1 MEIQSHRFISYFEP
15 LEAEQLCEVAIL
27 ESFPKEKIIFQE
39 GEIPDSLYLVL
50 EGQVAFSKQTENNQ
64 YQTVAHANPDDFFG
78 EFGVLDGQPRS
89 ARATAYSGTTLAK
102 IPRDKLMEI
111 LENAKGSVILN
122 LFRYI
127 ISHLRFTTDQY
138 VKELVRKNKMVL
150 VGEMVNSIIHDFKSP
165 FTGIHLSSEMIEELH
180 DDEETKEWCDL
191 IQVQVR
197 RMLNMAEEVLDFTKG
212 TAVLNKKQVHISE
225 IIKQFKK
232 LNNIY
237 LRSKNVDF
245 IANLSDLVID
255 ADESKFQ
262 RVFQNIIGNAIEAFD
277 DKGGK
282 IEVTA
287 KSKDKWVEIKI
298 SDNGPGI
305 PEEIQ
310 EHLFDAFVT
319 HGKRS
324 GTGLG
329 TAIAKSIIEAHGG
342 EITFK
347 SNKEEGTT
355 FWIYLPKIN
364 DAVTR

>member
-1 MEIQSHRFISYFEP
+1 MDIKYHRFISYFER
-15 LEAEQLCEVAIL
+15 LEAEQLCKVAVL
-27 ESFPKEKIIFQE
+27 ETFPKQTIIFQE

-50 EGQVAFSKQTENNQ
+50 EGQVAFSKRTENNQ
-64 YQTVAHANPDDFFG
+64 DQVVAHANPDDFFG

-89 ARATAYSGTTLAK
+89 AKATAYNGTTLAK

-111 LENAKGSVILN
+111 LQNAKGSVILN

-165 FTGIHLSSEMIEELH
+165 FTGIQLSSEMIEEMH

-197 RMLNMAEEVLDFTKG
+197 RMLNMAEELLEFARGTSVLH
-212 TAVLNKKQVHISE
+212 KKEIHIDE

-245 IANLSDLVID
+245 VTDLADVVVN
-255 ADESKFQ
+255 ADENKIQ
-262 RVFQNIIGNAIEAFD
+262 RVFQNLIGNAIEAFD
-277 DKGGK
+277 DGGGR
-282 IEVTA
+282 IEVVA
-287 KSKDKWVEIKI
+287 KNKDKWIEIKI
-298 SDNGPGI
+298 ADNGPGI
-305 PEEIQ
+305 PEDIQ
-310 EHLFDAFVT
+310 ENLFDPFIT
-319 HGKRS
+319 QGKRS

-329 TAIAKSIIEAHGG
+329 TAIAKSIVEAHGG
-342 EITFK
+342 QITFK

-355 FWIYLPKIN
+355 FWIYLPQIN
-364 DAVTR
+364 DG

>member
-1 MEIQSHRFISYFEP
+1 MEIKSHRFISYFEP
-15 LEAEQLCEVAIL
+15 LEAEKLCEIALI
-27 ESFPKEKIIFQE
+27 ESFSQQKVIFQE

-50 EGQVAFSKQTENNQ
+50 EGQVEFSKRTENGG
-64 YQTVAHANPDDFFG
+64 YQTVAHANPNDFFG

-89 ARATAYSGTTLAK
+89 ARALACSGTSVAK

-111 LENAKGSVILN
+111 LQNTKGSVILN
-122 LFRYI
+122 LFGYI
-127 ISHLRFTTDQY
+127 TSHLRFTTDQY

-165 FTGIHLSSEMIEELH
+165 FTGIQLSSEMIEEMH

-197 RMLNMAEEVLDFTKG
+197 RMLNMAEEVLEFARG
-212 TAVLNKKQVHISE
+212 TSVLHKKQIHISE
-225 IIKQFKK
+225 IIKQFRK

-245 IANLSDLVID
+245 IADFPDLTIN
-255 ADESKFQ
+255 ADENKIQ
-262 RVFQNIIGNAIEAFD
+262 RVFQNLIGNSIEAFD
-277 DKGGK
+277 DKGGR

-287 KSKDKWVEIKI
+287 KTKDKWIEIKI
-298 SDNGPGI
+298 ADNGPGI
-305 PEEIQ
+305 PEAIQ
-310 EHLFDAFVT
+310 ENLFDPFVT

-329 TAIAKSIIEAHGG
+329 TAIAKSIVEAHGG
-342 EITFK
+342 KITFK
-347 SNKEEGTT
+347 SSKKEGTT
-355 FWIYLPKIN
+355 FWIYLPQIN
-364 DAVTR
+364 DG